1 MQMEHR
7 SNSRTTASINLL
19 IYKLGAPVAL
29 GVTRDISSVGMFMQ
43 TSYVSAGQDPV
54 LEFELLY
61 SRKGPGG
68 RQRYRALITKQRD
81 DGLVLEF
88 DEECAHDARK
98 LAAMVEWVAYA
109 HEKTHAHGKIYVNE
123 KNRNGKNRN
132 GKTGNREA
140 VQGAAEHEESGLR
153 ATPNR
158 IVTIPAV
165 VSTLF
170 DKAQS

>member
-1 MQMEHR
+1 MENR

-19 IYKLGAPVAL
+19 IYKFGVPVAL

-43 TSYVSAGQDPV
+43 TSYVNAGQDPV

-68 RQRYRALITKQRD
+68 RQRYRALITEQRD

-88 DEECAHDARK
+88 DEVCAHDARK

-109 HEKTHAHGKIYVNE
+109 HEKTHAHEKIYVNE
-123 KNRNGKNRN
+123 RNRN
-132 GKTGNREA
+132 GKTGNGEA
-140 VQGAAEHEESGLR
+140 IQGETEHEASHHR
-153 ATPNR
+153 ATSNR